1 MHSSVASGTLSLS
14 GSRAH
19 HHLQDFILF
28 PATPSPGPHPPAL
41 CLCDSDSSRDLR
53 DVESCRVSP
62 LTSGLFLSASCP
74 EVCPRWSR
82 CQCRDL
88 LPVQGWILFSRMDGP
103 HSVCPSSDDGHLGC
117 FCVSVAV
124 RGAGP
129 CSQFCWARPHR
140 WNCWVTRWLCVCS
153 LSRPCTGFLSSGAP
167 CPGFPVSSPALVSG
181 F

>member
-129 CSQFCWARPHR
+129 RSQFCWARPHR
-140 WNCWVTRWLCVCS
+140 WNCWVTRWLCVCHLYVFFGEMS
-153 LSRPCTGFLSSGAP
+153 
-167 CPGFPVSSPALVSG
+167 V
-181 F
+181 

>member
-1 MHSSVASGTLSLS
+1 MHSSGALGTLSLL
-14 GSRAH
+14 GSHAH
-19 HHLQDFILF
+19 HHLQDLILF
-28 PATPSPGPHPPAL
+28 PTTPSPGPHPSAL

-62 LTSGLFLSASCP
+62 LTSSLFLSASRP
-74 EVCPRWSR
+74 EVCPCWSR

-88 LPVQGWILFSRMDGP
+88 VPVQGWILFPPIGGP

-129 CSQFCWARPHR
+129 RSQFCWARPHR

-153 LSRPCTGFLSSGAP
+153 LSSPCTGFLGSGAP
-167 CPGFPVSSPALVSG
+167 RPRFPVSSPALVSG